1 MDPFEVSSDLV
12 VHNEK
17 LLVGGIWCIMKI
29 DYVGLDKEEQEDF
42 EEDIFGDRKA
52 RKKV

>member
-17 LLVGGIWCIMKI
+17 LLVGGIWCIVKI
-29 DYVGLDKEEQEDF
+29 EYVGLDKGEDQ
-42 EEDIFGDRKA
+42 
-52 RKKV
+52 